1 MKSEH
6 LTHEEA
12 QGYAENVLG
21 PRQESAA
28 AHLETCGNCRALVRQ
43 YELLFRGLKDETG
56 FELPAGFAGSVAAKV
71 APQRTLSRY
80 GGLIWSLAG
89 SAAAVCLV
97 YCFIDMWW
105 LGELVS
111 SILFGAGG
119 MADSVASALQAVDAR
134 LPIRSGLL
142 VVPVL
147 ILLVVTALDRII
159 LGIRHSKAMFLA
171 L

>member
-12 QGYAENVLG
+12 QGYVENSLG

-28 AHLETCGNCRALVRQ
+28 AHLEACGNCRALVKQ
-43 YELLFRGLKDETG
+43 YELLFQGLKDDTG
-56 FELPAGFAGSVAAKV
+56 FELPAGFAQSVAAKV

-80 GGLIWSLAG
+80 SGLIWSLAG
-89 SAAAVCLV
+89 SAAAVFLV
-97 YCFIDMWW
+97 FYFLDMSW

-111 SILFGAGG
+111 GILSGAGG
-119 MADSVASALQAVDAR
+119 TADSVASALQAVNAKS
-134 LPIRSGLL
+134 PIRSEL
-142 VVPVL
+142 VVVPLL
-147 ILLVVTALDRII
+147 ILLSVAALDRII
-159 LGIRHSKAMFLA
+159 LSIRHSKAMFLA